1 MSVYCLMSIQ
11 RFWILTGRKLS
22 GEATAE
28 ELKEWEELSAIHMKE
43 QSPGQ
48 FMALMSRNWGTTAEE
63 VPDEE
68 TVSRMNARLAAKMQK
83 PLRVEEVPLT
93 PVIKS
98 VSRTKWLR
106 LAACLLVL
114 VTAGFCYEVFF
125 RVKKEERSPRHEI
138 MAGRGNKS
146 HIILPDGS
154 SVWLNADSKLS
165 YNNNFGK
172 KNRTVRLEG
181 EAYFDVAK
189 KAEIPFIIELHAN
202 VKILVLGTAFNLR
215 AYQQD
220 DKVETTLISGS
231 LEVQYA
237 LGQTTQKVL
246 LEPMQKLSLQHPVPI
261 DTTVKGMPTTIVQ
274 MSPVKYYNNDEK
286 IIREVVW
293 KDNQLCFD
301 AATFDQ
307 VALQLERW
315 FNIRVV
321 FKDESLKQ
329 KRFTAYIKGEK
340 LPEVMAAMAK
350 AAGYFTYQLD
360 RNTRILTI
368 DRKK

>member
-1 MSVYCLMSIQ
+1 MSIQ

-28 ELKEWEELSAIHMKE
+28 ELKEWEELSVIHGKE
-43 QSPGQ
+43 QSPEQ
-48 FMALMSRNWGTTAEE
+48 FMALMARNWGTPAAEI
-63 VPDEE
+63 PDAE
-68 TVSRMNARLAAKMQK
+68 TGNRMLARLAAKMQQ
-83 PLRVEEVPLT
+83 PLRVAEVPVS
-93 PVIKS
+93 PVIRKM
-98 VSRTKWLR
+98 SRTKWLR

-114 VTAGFCYEVFF
+114 LTAGVCYEIFF
-125 RVKKEERSPRHEI
+125 SEKKEERSPRHEI
-138 MAGRGNKS
+138 MASRGNKS

-172 KNRTVRLEG
+172 KNRTVKLEG

-189 KAEIPFIIELHAN
+189 KAENPFIIELHAN
-202 VKILVLGTAFNLR
+202 VKVLVLGTSFNLR
-215 AYQQD
+215 AYGQD

-237 LGQTTQKVL
+237 LGETTQKVL
-246 LEPMQKLSLQHPVPI
+246 LEPMQKLSLQHPLPT
-261 DTTVKGMPTTIVQ
+261 DSTLKGIPTTIVQ
-274 MSPVKYYNNDEK
+274 MSPVKYYGNDDK

-301 AATFDQ
+301 ATTFDQ

-329 KRFTAYIKGEK
+329 RKFTAYIKGEK
-340 LPEVMAAMAK
+340 LPEVMTAMAK
-350 AAGYFTYQLD
+350 AAGNFTYQLD
-360 RNTRILTI
+360 RNTRTLTI
-368 DRKK
+368 DSKK

>member
-1 MSVYCLMSIQ
+1 MSIQ

-28 ELKEWEELSAIHMKE
+28 ELKEWEELSVIHLKE
-43 QSPGQ
+43 QSPEQ
-48 FMALMSRNWGTTAEE
+48 FMALMARNWGTAAAEI
-63 VPDEE
+63 PDAE
-68 TVSRMNARLAAKMQK
+68 TSSRMLARLAAKMQQ
-83 PLRVEEVPLT
+83 PLSVEEVPPS
-93 PVIKS
+93 PVMKS

-106 LAACLLVL
+106 LAACVLVL
-114 VTAGFCYEVFF
+114 LTAGFCYEAFF
-125 RVKKEERSPRHEI
+125 AAKKEAQSARHEI
-138 MAGRGNKS
+138 MASRGNKS
-146 HIILPDGS
+146 HIILPDGTN
-154 SVWLNADSKLS
+154 VWLNADSKLS

-172 KNRTVRLEG
+172 KNRTVRLTG

-189 KAEIPFIIELHAN
+189 KAESPFIIELHAN
-202 VKILVLGTAFNLR
+202 VKVLVLGTSFNLR
-215 AYQQD
+215 AYEQD

-231 LEVQYA
+231 LEVQYS
-237 LGQTTQKVL
+237 LGETTQKVL
-246 LEPMQKLSLQHPVPI
+246 LAPMQKLSLQKPAQI
-261 DTTVKGMPTTIVQ
+261 DTTIKVIPTTIVQ

-307 VALQLERW
+307 VAIQLERW

-340 LPEVMAAMAK
+340 LPEVMSAMAK

-360 RNTRILTI
+360 RNARILTI
-368 DRKK
+368 DRRK

>member
-1 MSVYCLMSIQ
+1 MSIQ

-28 ELKEWEELSAIHMKE
+28 ELKEWEELSVIHLKD
-43 QSPGQ
+43 QSTGQ
-48 FMALMSRNWGTTAEE
+48 FMQLMARNWGTDASETPDAETA
-63 VPDEE
+63 
-68 TVSRMNARLAAKMQK
+68 SRMTARLAAKMQK
-83 PLRVEEVPLT
+83 SLPVEEAPATVP
-93 PVIKS
+93 IKK
-98 VSRTKWLR
+98 VVYTKWIR
-106 LAACLLVL
+106 LAAAVLLL
-114 VTAGFCYEVFF
+114 ITAGFCYEVFF
-125 RVKKEERSPRHEI
+125 SPKTTERSPRNEI
-138 MAGRGNKS
+138 VASRGNKS
-146 HIILPDGS
+146 HIILSDGT

-172 KNRTVRLEG
+172 KNRTVKLVG

-189 KAEIPFIIELHAN
+189 KAETPFIIELRAN
-202 VKILVLGTAFNLR
+202 VKVVVLGTSFNLR
-215 AYQQD
+215 AYEQD
-220 DKVETTLISGS
+220 DKVETTLISGA

-237 LGQTTQKVL
+237 LGEATQKVL
-246 LEPMQKLSLQHPVPI
+246 LEPMQKLSLQHPIPI
-261 DTTVKGMPTTIVQ
+261 DTTIKGMPTTIVQ

-315 FNIRVV
+315 FNIHIV